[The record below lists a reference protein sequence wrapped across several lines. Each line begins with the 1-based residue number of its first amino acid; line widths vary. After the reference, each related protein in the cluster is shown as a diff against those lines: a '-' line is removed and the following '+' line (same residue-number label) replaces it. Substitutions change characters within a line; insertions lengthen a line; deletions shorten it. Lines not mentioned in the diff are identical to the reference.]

1 MDADAPREAHNAS
14 QNSRARKGKG
24 KPPKLR
30 ASCDRC
36 SNAKIRCDQS
46 RPSCQRCLYIH
57 SQCNYSASRRMG
69 KPPVGRTRIDKEA
82 KIAASASKN
91 SKAESYCSDTASE
104 SSESQRN
111 DTQQFPDA
119 GLGTFRQDF
128 DFSTLQSWNDAN
140 FLSDLS
146 NASNFASFPDL
157 RANNS
162 QLTQPQLPTAQLPA
176 DFLDHNQNDFLAQ
189 FQNHND
195 SNTKCI
201 RTKPRDLLSLQQST
215 PDLLNISNTISDPTD
230 TIVHQK
236 TSSCAELAS
245 STLNSLSL
253 PSGICASSP
262 QAIPLH
268 TVEQVLTTS
277 RGAMSAFNAL
287 LQCPCSQSSSFAL
300 TLALIIS
307 KILDCYSAICRC
319 STPSATNDI
328 SQRKA
333 SPSAR
338 DLPTPSSSIS
348 ALHVP
353 LSPPPT
359 GAPSTNLAHFSQ
371 NNIIL
376 DTPIAVGGYT
386 VDPDDQHL
394 FIQQLILSELRK
406 VVKLIDSFVGHYSS
420 SAVRNKDS
428 INTNGIGSGR
438 ANPSGTKT
446 EGESLYKSLE
456 RFLRHQVQKARRDVG
471 AVLRGNV
478 ESGQD

>member
-1 MDADAPREAHNAS
+1 MDADTTQEVHNTS
-14 QNSRARKGKG
+14 QNSRARKAKG

-69 KPPVGRTRIDKEA
+69 KPPVRRTRIDKEA
-82 KIAASASKN
+82 KIAASATKS

-111 DTQQFPDA
+111 ETQQLPDA
-119 GLGTFRQDF
+119 GLGTFGQDF

-140 FLSDLS
+140 FLSDLA
-146 NASNFASFPDL
+146 NASNFAGFPDL

-162 QLTQPQLPTAQLPA
+162 QLTLSQLPTAQLPA
-176 DFLDHNQNDFLAQ
+176 EFQDHHQNDFVTQ
-189 FQNHND
+189 FHED
-195 SNTKCI
+195 SSSKCI
-201 RTKPRDLLSLQQST
+201 RTRPRDLLTLQQPT
-215 PDLLNISNTISDPTD
+215 PDLLDISNTTSDPID
-230 TIVHQK
+230 GIVHQK

-262 QAIPLH
+262 QPIPLH

-287 LQCPCSQSSSFAL
+287 LQCPCSQLSSFAL

-328 SQRKA
+328 GQRKA
-333 SPSAR
+333 TPSAR

-348 ALHVP
+348 ALHPP

-359 GAPSTNLAHFSQ
+359 AASSNNPAQFPQ

-406 VVKLIDSFVGHYSS
+406 VGRLIDAFVGHYSS
-420 SAVRNKDS
+420 SAVNNKDP
-428 INTNGIGSGR
+428 IDTNRIGNGR
-438 ANPSGTKT
+438 VNFPGART

-456 RFLRHQVQKARRDVG
+456 RFLRYQVQKARRDVG